1 MVCQEQFLAHLW
13 AMTDHPA
20 AERIT
25 GIYER
30 YAREW
35 DADRNGVGWNDR
47 RWHERFIARL
57 PERASV
63 LDLGCGSGNPVGR
76 NLVRN
81 GLRVT
86 GIDASPTLIS
96 LCRSRMPEQEWQ
108 VADMRS
114 VALGKR
120 FDGILAWDSYFFL
133 PHDEQRRMFDVFAR
147 HAATPCVLMFNTGP
161 RFGEAIGE
169 YRGEPLYHASLD
181 ASEYEA
187 LLERHGFRV
196 VEHIVED
203 PRAGGRT
210 VWLAKT

>member
-1 MVCQEQFLAHLW
+1 MGCRPQRCGVERQALARALHR
-13 AMTDHPA
+13 APP
-20 AERIT
+20 R
-25 GIYER
+25 
-30 YAREW
+30 
-35 DADRNGVGWNDR
+35 V
-47 RWHERFIARL
+47 
-57 PERASV
+57 RASV

-96 LCRSRMPEQEWQ
+96 ICRSRMPEQEWQ
-108 VADMRS
+108 VADMHS

-147 HAATPCVLMFNTGP
+147 HVATPCVLMFNTGP

-203 PRAGGRT
+203 PRAEATT